1 MTMTIRQDLERR
13 SYSAQLAAR
22 ATTEPAAVATVIV
35 APDGDERRVTVGELE
50 SRCNRA
56 AWHLMRS
63 GVGPQSLVV
72 VALPNGATHLA
83 ATLAAWRLGACVLPM
98 NPRLP
103 AVEQRAI
110 LEVAGTWRPTFV
122 VAPDDAVGRVDATSS
137 ELETAQDE
145 GRIPDRVPHPGKAIG
160 SGGST
165 GRPKIIVDPAP
176 WTRAPG
182 DFSNIAPVDVRA
194 GEVQLVTGQLY
205 HNTAFSLAHR
215 GLFDEH
221 RLILLEKF
229 DAELALELIERHR
242 VSFMACVPTVLQRMA
257 KSPSFAARDL
267 RSVRSIYYTGGFAP
281 DWMRIAWFDKVPP
294 ERHFEAYGAA
304 ENFGKCVIRGDEWLE
319 HRGSVGRPV
328 ATELRVLDEE
338 LRPVGTG
345 EIGEIYLRR
354 LDLDSTFFYVG
365 SRPPRS
371 TPDGLMTAGDL
382 GYLDADGYLHL
393 VDRRVDMIVTGGSN
407 VYCAEVEQA
416 ITSHPDVLDAAVIGL
431 PDPDWGRR
439 VHAVVE
445 TRPGLTAPSQ
455 SELDRHTRRLLA
467 SYKVPKTWEF
477 VDRLPRDESGK
488 LRRTAMVDARAGEQR
503 AGGQGAA
510 GQGSAPTGR
519 GAGRR

>member
-1 MTMTIRQDLERR
+1 MTIQDIERR
-13 SYSAQLAAR
+13 SYSAQLALR
-22 ATTEPAAVATVIV
+22 AASDAGAIAVVLV
-35 APDGDERRVTVGELE
+35 SPDGVEREVTVGELE

-56 AWHLMRS
+56 AWHLLRS
-63 GVGPQSLVV
+63 GIGPHSLVV
-72 VALPNGATHLA
+72 VALTNGATHLA
-83 ATLAAWRLGACVLPM
+83 TTLAAWRLGACVLPM

-103 AVEQRAI
+103 AVEQRTI
-110 LEVAGTWRPTFV
+110 LEVAASWRPPYV
-122 VAPDDAVGRVDATSS
+122 VGPDDAIGHVDATAS
-137 ELETAQDE
+137 ELEDAVDE
-145 GRIPDRVPHPGKAIG
+145 GRIPDRTPHPGKAIG

-215 GLFDEH
+215 GLFDDH
-221 RLILLEKF
+221 RLILMGRF
-229 DAELALELIERHR
+229 DAEQALELVERHR

-257 KSPSFAARDL
+257 KSPSFASRDL
-267 RSVRSIYYTGGFAP
+267 TSIRSIYYTGGFAP
-281 DWMRIAWFDKVPP
+281 DWMRIAWFEKVPP
-294 ERHFEAYGAA
+294 QRHFEAYGAA

-338 LRPVGTG
+338 LRPVSVG
-345 EIGEIYLRR
+345 EVGEVYMRR
-354 LDLDSTFFYVG
+354 VDLDSTFFYVG
-365 SRPPRS
+365 STPPRA

-416 ITSHPDVLDAAVIGL
+416 ITSHPSVLDAAVIGL

-445 TRPGLTAPSQ
+445 PRSGVTTLTEG
-455 SELDRHTRRLLA
+455 ELDRHTRRLLA
-467 SYKVPKTWEF
+467 PHKVPKTWEF
-477 VDRLPRDESGK
+477 VDHLPRDESGK
-488 LRRTAMVDARAGEQR
+488 LRRTAMLDARLAPS
-503 AGGQGAA
+503 AA
-510 GQGSAPTGR
+510 GKGSAT
-519 GAGRR
+519 